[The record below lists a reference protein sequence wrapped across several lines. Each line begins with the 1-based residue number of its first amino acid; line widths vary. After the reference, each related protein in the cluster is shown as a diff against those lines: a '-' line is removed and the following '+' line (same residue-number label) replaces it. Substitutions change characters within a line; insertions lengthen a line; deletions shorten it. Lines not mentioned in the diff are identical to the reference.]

1 MTATEQGGVLPPYR
15 RVSAETLRL
24 ASEATGAPDYLR
36 RLATAVRH
44 GEVTWA
50 QIADGEA
57 DDLPQVQAVNAV
69 VAEQTQALLDS
80 AGGVAT
86 ERDLSDRDDDEPL
99 DSIYVSR

>member
-1 MTATEQGGVLPPYR
+1 MTAAEEGGVLPPYR

-50 QIADGEA
+50 QIADGKA
-57 DDLPQVQAVNAV
+57 DDLPEVQAVNAV
-69 VAEQTQALLDS
+69 VAARTQALLDR
-80 AGGVAT
+80 AGDVAT
-86 ERDLSDRDDDEPL
+86 ERKQSEWDDDEPL
-99 DSIYVSR
+99 DSIYVSP